1 MKLAQFLKSKIV
13 RAVCASLFIIAIVYL
28 MIFVEPKD
36 TQYADFEAA
45 CSSNGIKTASE
56 IMPFASPKS
65 QVCVVDLYYA
75 GLAFEYQSQQ
85 DLIPNK
91 VSQCERSAILRAGEI
106 WTRAKNYY
114 VSEGEPDGKWLG
126 LIDCA
131 GGKLSVFAQGS
142 SGYAIG
148 LQQYLHP
155 NELSFVENMSTC
167 VKSAAKF
174 KIENEY
180 SVGYQGNI
188 CIINFERQE
197 SPVKSVI
204 RN

>member
-1 MKLAQFLKSKIV
+1 MRLNQVFKSIAVWLAG
-13 RAVCASLFIIAIVYL
+13 ASA
-28 MIFVEPKD
+28 IFVTFACVLIFVGRKD

-45 CSSNGIKTASE
+45 CSSNGIKPAPE
-56 IMPFASPKS
+56 VMLFANSKS
-65 QVCVVDLYYA
+65 QVCVIDLYYA
-75 GLAFEYQSQQ
+75 GQAFEYQSQQ
-85 DLIPNK
+85 DLIPAK
-91 VSQCERSAILRAGEI
+91 VSPCERSAILRAGEI
-106 WTRAKNYY
+106 WTRAKNFY

-142 SGYAIG
+142 SGYAIS

-155 NELSFVENMSTC
+155 NELSFADNMSTC

-188 CIINFERQE
+188 CIINFER
-197 SPVKSVI
+197 
-204 RN
+204 